1 MRTYST
7 YYGTAANSY
16 QDGDIA
22 NIINNNNTNNLNWFM
37 RLINDALKYLTVKYF
52 WNERSVS
59 YYTVPGQQMYPL
71 PAQID
76 KFINMTVLIGN
87 VLWQP
92 AVCTSRRMWDA
103 LNVIQ
108 FLQEFP
114 YFYYIWDGQVGIW
127 PTPTTETDLITIN
140 YKARIV
146 DLSIADVTGAS
157 SGATITTNAP
167 STIGSYSGSGSSYEL
182 YNGNIVQV
190 GQSFKTTTADML
202 SSCQFTLN
210 TSGSPT
216 GYLKALLF
224 AASGSSGS
232 YIPAGSAGITEES
245 SLMLEAGALA
255 VSDPTDVSMIPNG
268 GGTVSFDFS
277 QENRIMLLADTTYC
291 IQIQFKG
298 GDSDNYVTVQRGT
311 TSLNGNANYSN
322 AQGTGWTADAGYNLT
337 FTVFGNPDPRR
348 ISASSA
354 IFKTWMALPDTNA
367 SIRFPY
373 TDGGDNQWYG
383 ISSINQNN
391 GTEAYLGM
399 PYTGPQVTASSNF
412 TIGQVPLLMEDYQDL
427 PLYRAA
433 EVYYTSRM
441 FNPTQAAFY
450 KEKWDT
456 GFAFLNEMFA
466 NKGTNVAISNL
477 DQPMVNPNLF
487 VQSVNQTGT
496 SNT

>member
-7 YYGTAANSY
+7 YYGTSANNY

-22 NIINNNNTNNLNWFM
+22 NIISNNNTFNLDWMM
-37 RLINDALKYLTVKYF
+37 RYINDALRYLTVKYF
-52 WNERSVS
+52 WNESSVS

-76 KFINMTVLIGN
+76 KFINLTVLIGN

-92 AVCTSRRMWDA
+92 AVCTSRRLWDA

-146 DLSIADVTGAS
+146 DLAIADVTGTS

-167 STIGSYSGSGSSYEL
+167 STIGTYSGTGSSYKL
-182 YNGNIVQV
+182 YNGGSVQV
-190 GQSFKTTTADML
+190 GQSFQTTTADML
-202 SSCQFTLN
+202 NNVNFDVGTV
-210 TSGSPT
+210 GSPT
-216 GYLKALLF
+216 GYVKALLF

-255 VSDPTDVSMIPNG
+255 VSDPIDVNG
-268 GGTVSFDFS
+268 LSGTASFTFS
-277 QENRIMLLADTTYC
+277 NENRIMLLADTVYC

-298 GDSDNYVTVQRGT
+298 GDSNNYLTVTRGT
-311 TSLNGNANYSN
+311 TGLNGNANYSN
-322 AQGTGWTADAGYNLT
+322 AQGTGWTADPTYNLN

-348 ISASSA
+348 IRASTN
-354 IFKTWMALPDTNA
+354 IFKTWMMLPDTNA
-367 SIRFPY
+367 SIRIGY
-373 TDGGDNQWYG
+373 SDGGDNQWYG
-383 ISSINQNN
+383 ISSVDQNS
-391 GTEAYLGM
+391 GTYAYLSM
-399 PYTGPQVTASSNF
+399 PYTGPQVTAASDF

-427 PLYRAA
+427 PTYRAA
-433 EVYYTSRM
+433 ALYFTARM
-441 FNPTQAAFY
+441 PDMIRAQIFT
-450 KEKWDT
+450 EKYEK
-456 GFAFLNEMFA
+456 GVAFLNDMFA
-466 NKGTNVAISNL
+466 NKGMNVAVSNL
-477 DQPMVNPNLF
+477 DQPMVNPSLF
-487 VQSVNQTGT
+487 VQSVNQT
-496 SNT
+496 NTINT